1 MIIEDYVDFLIKKTR
16 GAIREL
22 LSEFHYLLMFMKLVT
37 GVWENQL
44 ESMNMRVYEEID
56 KYMGITKRRVW

>member
-1 MIIEDYVDFLIKKTR
+1 MIIEDYVDILIKKTR
-16 GAIREL
+16 GVIREL
-22 LSEFHYLLMFMKLVT
+22 LSTFHYLLMLMKLVT